1 MPSELSLSAKRQ
13 GGHLHYN
20 FLSDRAGKAEQTF
33 CFSYACTFP
42 HTEKVN
48 TSIQQ
53 ALNCIKTFK
62 ARRNKAIL
70 TPLHWSLTDQKS
82 AQLTRLRDSSDNHQ
96 PHEVI

>member
-1 MPSELSLSAKRQ
+1 MQFSLS
-13 GGHLHYN
+13 
-20 FLSDRAGKAEQTF
+20 DPAGKAEQTF

-42 HTEKVN
+42 HTEKEN

-70 TPLHWSLTDQKS
+70 TPLHWSLTDQKN
-82 AQLTRLRDSSDNHQ
+82 AQLTWLRDSSDNHQ
-96 PHEVI
+96 PHGVI